1 MILRIQALA
10 VEVTTDQGKYGTRH
24 LFSEEMNIL
33 RAENTAG
40 KSTILR
46 SVLYALGLEGMMSP
60 SHDVPLPHA
69 VTSYLDLPGSKA
81 IVLEAHVSLEISNA
95 DRQSLTAT
103 REIKGDR
110 DKRIISVRDGAALSD
125 PANAGPAS
133 DFFVRVGHS
142 AKSEFGFHSRLA
154 SFIGWDL
161 PSVSGF
167 DSNPVSL
174 YMEALFPLFCVEQ
187 KLGWGR
193 IPARFPTWLGIKDI
207 RRRTIEFVL
216 ALDAYAL
223 AEERLAIQAEMS
235 RIRSAWAQSRDSA
248 GKRAIALGTILNA
261 LPIEPQSS
269 WPPNPTPQIFIGNS
283 KGGWESLP
291 VHLARLRQSRQQVET
306 QPIPASNKE
315 GERLSRAL
323 EEAENAISQRELALR
338 HALQELEVQ
347 ISESE
352 YLQES
357 IDSLREDQRKYKD
370 LRKLRDMGADQIAE
384 VLHGTCPTCNQD
396 ISDSLMDLGRK
407 GTTMSVDQNIA
418 FYDEQLIL
426 SEAVLDN
433 ARKATSSTEARIASV
448 REELSHLREQVRSI
462 RETLV
467 EPGDSPSVESIM
479 GRLRLDQRVERLEEL
494 MAFFADAGLTF
505 ANLSDE
511 WSAVLERHRRLPKGT
526 LSDADVTKVS
536 ELQRSLQA
544 QLRIYGFES
553 VDPSLVTISH
563 DYYEPELEEINLAAD
578 AAASDVIRLQWAYLI
593 ALLET
598 SNKFG
603 GRHPQLLILDEPQ
616 QQSAADK
623 DFFMMLRY
631 LSAVSP
637 AQTIVATSHE
647 RTGIAALASKVP
659 SIDLWQLGDDKL
671 IAKL

>member
-1 MILRIQALA
+1 VTLRIRALDI
-10 VEVTTDQGKYGTRH
+10 EVDTSDGKYGARH
-24 LFSEEMNIL
+24 TFAEGMNIL

-46 SVLYALGLEGMMSP
+46 SILYALGLEGMMSP

-69 VTSYLDLPGSKA
+69 VTSYIDLPNSKA
-81 IVLEAHVSLEISNA
+81 VVLESRVTLEIFNEEG
-95 DRQSLTAT
+95 RSLTVM
-103 REIKGDR
+103 REIAGEH
-110 DKRIISVRDGAALSD
+110 DKRIISVRDGGAISD
-125 PANAGPAS
+125 SASAGPAS
-133 DFFVRVGHS
+133 DFFVRVSRS
-142 AKSEFGFHSRLA
+142 ATSELGFHKLLA
-154 SFIGWDL
+154 PFIGWDL
-161 PSVSGF
+161 PSVAGF
-167 DSNPVSL
+167 DSSAVVL

-216 ALDAYAL
+216 ALDAYAI
-223 AEERLAIQAEMS
+223 AEERLSIQAEMS
-235 RIRSAWAQSRDSA
+235 RIRNAWSDYRETA
-248 GKRAIALGTILNA
+248 GKRAVALGAILNA
-261 LPIEPQSS
+261 LPNEPQVS
-269 WPPNPTPQIFIGNS
+269 WPPTPAPQIYVGSS
-283 KGGWESLP
+283 KGGWES
-291 VHLARLRQSRQQVET
+291 VASHVERLREAQRDAANE
-306 QPIPASNKE
+306 PIPASNAE
-315 GERLSRAL
+315 GAKLSRSL
-323 EEAENAISQRELALR
+323 EEAENAIAQRELALR

-370 LRKLRDMGADQIAE
+370 LRRLRDMGADHVGEA
-384 VLHGTCPTCNQD
+384 LHGICPTCNQE

-418 FYDEQLIL
+418 FYDEQLKL
-426 SEAVLDN
+426 SEAVLEN
-433 ARKATSSTEARIASV
+433 AKKAISSTEARIASV
-448 REELSHLREQVRSI
+448 REELARLRGQVRSI
-462 RETLV
+462 KETLTS
-467 EPGDSPSVESIM
+467 PGESPSVESIM
-479 GRLRLDQRVERLEEL
+479 GRLRLDQRIERLQEL
-494 MAFFADAGLTF
+494 QAFFDDSGLAF

-511 WSAVLERHRRLPKGT
+511 WSAVLERHRVLPKNM
-526 LSDADVTKVS
+526 LSSRDFDKLA

-544 QLRIYGFES
+544 QLRLYGFES
-553 VDPSLVTISH
+553 VDPGLVTISR

-603 GRHPQLLILDEPQ
+603 GRHPQILILDEPQ

-623 DFFMMLRY
+623 DFYMMLHY
-631 LSAVSP
+631 LSEVGP

-647 RTGIAALASKVP
+647 RTGIAALVSQTT
-659 SIDLWQLGDDKL
+659 SIDLWELGDAKL